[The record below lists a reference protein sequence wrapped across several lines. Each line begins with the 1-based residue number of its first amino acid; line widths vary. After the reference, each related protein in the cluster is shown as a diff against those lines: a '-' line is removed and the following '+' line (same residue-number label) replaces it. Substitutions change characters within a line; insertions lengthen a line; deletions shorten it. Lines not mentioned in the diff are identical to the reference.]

1 MTAEHFRYPLS
12 ELNRDDDFIK
22 FSIYTYKR
30 GTKDIKYLKGEEP
43 ENVRPKP
50 GEKPNPSLT
59 KYNSFVEETIA
70 STTLIGGAVQ
80 GVPQGS
86 ITLPIP
92 SQISDTNSTKFG
104 ESSLNS
110 FYAAAISTALNIT
123 GAATPEEF
131 VSTIGKGA
139 VDAAQVAQSA
149 EVAAILKLFTAQQAI
164 SALGA
169 NVSFEQLFTRATG
182 SIINPNMELLFSGPS
197 LRNFKFQFKMTP
209 REQPEA
215 ELCKKII
222 RKFKKSMSP
231 VGGDKLFLDTP
242 NIFKLSYMTGNQEH
256 KFLNKFKLC
265 ALTDMS
271 VNYTGEGN
279 YATYDDGAPVSM
291 IMDLSFTE
299 MSPIYA
305 EDYKEDVGGVGY

>member
-1 MTAEHFRYPLS
+1 MAEQLRYPLS
-12 ELNRDDDFIK
+12 ELNKDDDFIK

-30 GTKDIKYLKGEEP
+30 GTKDINFFEEAIFNP
-43 ENVRPKP
+43 ASRDNGYKKP
-50 GEKPNPSLT
+50 DEIKTEYDHREK
-59 KYNSFVEETIA
+59 TIA
-70 STTLIGGAVQ
+70 NTTLIGGAVQ

-110 FYAAAISTALNIT
+110 FYAAAISRTLDIT
-123 GAATPEEF
+123 GASTAEEF
-131 VSTIGKGA
+131 VKSIGTGA
-139 VDAAQVAQSA
+139 VDAAKVAGSP
-149 EVAAILKLFTAQQAI
+149 EVAAIVRLFTAQQAI
-164 SALGA
+164 STLGA
-169 NVSFEQLFTRATG
+169 NVSFDQLFARTTG

-215 ELCKKII
+215 EACKKII

-231 VGGDKLFLDTP
+231 VGGNNIFLDTP
-242 NIFKLSYMTGNQEH
+242 NIFKLSYMTGNQKH

-279 YATYDDGAPVSM
+279 YATYDEGAPVSM